1 MLLRVQDLRTGYG
14 AVPVVHGISL
24 KVAAGSM
31 VGVIGANGAGKSATM
46 LALCGLLP
54 HSGSV
59 TLDGVELGG
68 LSAHDRARA
77 GLIMVPEGR
86 RVFPG
91 MSVRDNLLSASL
103 HRRVRRRAP
112 EMLQAVF
119 QIFPRLRERLDQA
132 AETLSGGEQQML
144 AIGRTMMGQPRVMIL
159 DEPSLGLSPLFVQ
172 EVFRV
177 IGTLRETGLTI
188 LLVEQNVHH
197 CLELSDYAYVLDQ
210 GRVALEGPAAGL
222 LVDPRVRAA
231 YLGSAAA
238 TSGKERKA

>member
-1 MLLRVQDLRTGYG
+1 LLLKVENLRTGYG
-14 AVPVVHGISL
+14 AAEVVHGISL
-24 KVAAGSM
+24 QVEAGTM

-46 LALCGLLP
+46 HAMCGLLA
-54 HSGSV
+54 HSGTV
-59 TLDGVELGG
+59 TLDGIDLGR

-91 MSVRDNLLSASL
+91 MSVRDNLLSAAL
-103 HRRVRRRAP
+103 HRRVRSRAQQ
-112 EMLQAVF
+112 MLEIVF
-119 QIFPRLRERLDQA
+119 HTFPRLKERLEQS

-177 IGTLRETGLTI
+177 VGALRQTGLTI

-210 GRVALEGPAAGL
+210 GRIALEGPAADL
-222 LVDPRVRAA
+222 LSDPRVRAA
-231 YLGSAAA
+231 YLGSGTA
-238 TSGKERKA
+238 TTEQGRLS

>member
-1 MLLRVQDLRTGYG
+1 MRTGYG
-14 AVPVVHGISL
+14 AVPIVHGISL
-24 KVAAGSM
+24 DVAAGSM

-54 HSGSV
+54 HTGSV
-59 TLDGVELGG
+59 TLDGVELGR

-86 RVFPG
+86 RVFSG

-103 HRRVRRRAP
+103 HRRVRRQAP
-112 EMLQAVF
+112 ELLQAVF
-119 QIFPRLRERLDQA
+119 HIFPRLRERLEQS

-177 IGTLRETGLTI
+177 IGTLRKTGMTI

-210 GRVALEGPAAGL
+210 GRIALEGPAAGL
-222 LVDPRVRAA
+222 LADPRVRAA
-231 YLGSAAA
+231 YLGSTAA
-238 TSGKERKA
+238 TQAEERRA

>member
-1 MLLRVQDLRTGYG
+1 LLLEVRNLRTGYG
-14 AVPVVHGISL
+14 AVEVVHGVSL
-24 KVAAGSM
+24 AVKAGSM
-31 VGVIGANGAGKSATM
+31 VGLIGANGAGKSATM
-46 LALCGLLP
+46 HAMCGLLR
-54 HSGSV
+54 HSGTV
-59 TLDGVELGG
+59 TLDGVDLGG
-68 LSAHDRARA
+68 LSAHNRARA

-103 HRRVRRRAP
+103 HRRVRGHTQQA
-112 EMLQAVF
+112 LDAVF
-119 QIFPRLRERLDQA
+119 HTFPRLSERLDQA

-177 IGTLRETGLTI
+177 VDTLRQTGMTI

-197 CLELSDYAYVLDQ
+197 CLALSDYAYVLDQ
-210 GRVALEGPAAGL
+210 GRIALEGPAAEL
-222 LVDPRVRAA
+222 LADPRVRAA
-231 YLGSAAA
+231 YLGGGTNSE
-238 TSGKERKA
+238 ERREA

>member
-1 MLLRVQDLRTGYG
+1 LLLSVDNLRTGYDR
-14 AVPVVHGISL
+14 VEVVHGVSL
-24 KVAAGSM
+24 QVAAGSM

-46 LALCGLLP
+46 LAMCGLLA
-54 HSGSV
+54 HSGTV
-59 TLDGVELGG
+59 TLDGVDLGR

-77 GLIMVPEGR
+77 GLILVPEGR

-91 MSVRDNLLSASL
+91 MSVQDNLLSAAL
-103 HRRVRRRAP
+103 HKRVRGRTRQT
-112 EMLQAVF
+112 LDAVF
-119 QIFPRLRERLDQA
+119 HTFPRLRERLNQA

-144 AIGRTMMGQPRVMIL
+144 AIGRSMMGQPRVMIL

-177 IGTLRETGLTI
+177 VAALRETGMTI

-210 GRVALEGPAAGL
+210 GRIALEGPATDL
-222 LVDPRVRAA
+222 LADPRVRAA
-231 YLGSAAA
+231 YLGAG
-238 TSGKERKA
+238 SGKGETG

>member
-1 MLLRVQDLRTGYG
+1 MLLRVDNLRTGYG
-14 AVPVVHGISL
+14 AVQVVHGVSL
-24 KVAAGSM
+24 ELQAGSM

-46 LALCGLLP
+46 QAICGLLP

-59 TLDGVELGG
+59 TLDGEELGHM
-68 LSAHDRARA
+68 SAHDRARA
-77 GLIMVPEGR
+77 GLIIVPEGR

-103 HRRVRRRAP
+103 HRRVRGRTQQS
-112 EMLQAVF
+112 LDAVF
-119 QIFPRLRERLDQA
+119 HTFPRLRERLDQA

-177 IGTLRETGLTI
+177 IGTLRQTGMTI

-197 CLELSDYAYVLDQ
+197 CLKLSDYAYVLDH
-210 GRVALEGPAAGL
+210 GRVALEGPAAEL

-231 YLGSAAA
+231 YLGSG
-238 TSGKERKA
+238 TKSEEGRPS

>member
-1 MLLRVQDLRTGYG
+1 LLLNVRDLRTGYG
-14 AVPVVHGISL
+14 AMEVVHGVSL
-24 KVAAGSM
+24 QVKAASM
-31 VGVIGANGAGKSATM
+31 VGLIGANGAGKSATM
-46 LALCGLLP
+46 QALCGLLR

-91 MSVRDNLLSASL
+91 MSVRDNLLTASL
-103 HRRVRRRAP
+103 HRRVRGKRQ
-112 EMLQAVF
+112 ETLDAVF
-119 QIFPRLRERLDQA
+119 HTFPRLRERLGQA

-144 AIGRTMMGQPRVMIL
+144 AIGRTMMGRPRVMIL

-177 IGTLRETGLTI
+177 IDALRQTGMTI

-197 CLELSDYAYVLDQ
+197 CLAISDYAYVLDQ
-210 GRVALEGPAAGL
+210 GRIALEGPAAEL

-231 YLGSAAA
+231 YLGGGNSEANR
-238 TSGKERKA
+238 GP

>member
-1 MLLRVQDLRTGYG
+1 MLLKVQELRTGYG

-24 KVAAGSM
+24 DVAAGGM
-31 VGVIGANGAGKSATM
+31 VGVIGANGAGKSAAM

-59 TLDGVELGG
+59 TLDGVD
-68 LSAHDRARA
+68 LSRMPSHDRARA

-103 HRRVRRRAP
+103 HRRVRARARTTL
-112 EMLQAVF
+112 EAVF
-119 QIFPRLRERLDQA
+119 HTFPRLEERLDQA

-144 AIGRTMMGQPRVMIL
+144 AIGRSMMGQPRVMIL

-177 IGTLRETGLTI
+177 IGALRETGLTI

-210 GRVALEGPAAGL
+210 GRIALEGPASAL
-222 LVDPRVRAA
+222 LADARVQAA
-231 YLGSAAA
+231 YFGTA
-238 TSGKERKA
+238 TEASGQERKL